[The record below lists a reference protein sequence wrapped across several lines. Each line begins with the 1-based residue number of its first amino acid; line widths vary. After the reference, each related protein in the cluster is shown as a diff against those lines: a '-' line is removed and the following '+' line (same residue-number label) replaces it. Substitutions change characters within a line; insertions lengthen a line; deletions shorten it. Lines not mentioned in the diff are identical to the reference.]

1 MDFRLTEEQL
11 MVQQLTKDFREKE
24 LEPIAA
30 EIDRTGRFPH
40 DLRKK
45 MAELGLV
52 EMTVPV
58 EYGGPGMDCLTA
70 CLVFEELGYTL
81 PALIL
86 ELETAGARLTRF
98 GNEEQKKKYLPTL
111 CKGETI
117 GSWSFT
123 ESATGSDPRLI
134 KTTAIPNGDYYVING
149 EKRFCSNGNKPGPI
163 MLFAKD
169 ENGKITLFVFDK
181 FLPGYSHSKP
191 YELMGLRGME
201 DVDVYYD
208 NVRIHKSCLVG
219 EKGNAFKMLT
229 TGEPNTRIY
238 QSAVCVGLG
247 RRCIDE
253 AIKYA
258 KERPN
263 RKEGNIANLLNIQY
277 LLAEMEARNAAC
289 KALAYQLAAKF
300 DSGAEVTV
308 DAATARL
315 FVTTATV
322 EISEMAMQVFGAY
335 ATTKDFVIE
344 RLYRD
349 AKMFKLW
356 GGSQEI
362 LRTIVANNL
371 INK

>member
-1 MDFRLTEEQL
+1 MDLRLTEEQL
-11 MVQQLTKDFREKE
+11 MVQQLARDFREKE
-24 LEPIAA
+24 LEPKTV
-30 EIDRTGRFPH
+30 EIDRTGRFPE

-45 MAELGLV
+45 MAQLGLV
-52 EMTVPV
+52 EMTVPS
-58 EYGGPGMDCLTA
+58 EYGGPGMDCLTT
-70 CLVFEELGYTL
+70 CLVFEELAYSTPGI
-81 PALIL
+81 IL
-86 ELETAGARLTRF
+86 EIETAGARLTRF
-98 GNEEQKKKYLPTL
+98 GNEEQKKKYLPAM

-123 ESATGSDPRLI
+123 ESSTGSDPRLL
-134 KTTAIPNGDYYVING
+134 KTTAIPDGDYYVING

-169 ENGKITLFVFDK
+169 ENGKTTCFVFDK
-181 FLPGYSHSKP
+181 FVPGYSHSKP

-201 DVDVYYD
+201 DVDVYFD
-208 NVRIHKSCLVG
+208 NVKIHKSCLVG
-219 EKGNAFKMLT
+219 EKGNAFWMLT
-229 TGEPNTRIY
+229 KGEPNTRIY

-247 RRCIDE
+247 KRCIDE

-277 LLAEMEARNAAC
+277 LIAEMAVRNAAC
-289 KALAYQLAAKF
+289 RAIAYQLAAKF
-300 DSGAEVTV
+300 DSGEDVTV
-308 DAATARL
+308 DAAATRL

-335 ATTKDFVIE
+335 ATTKDFIIE

-362 LRTIVANNL
+362 LRTIVASSL
-371 INK
+371 IK